1 MFIFLCYSCYDPDY
15 EIEKKTHM
23 HVWKCKQQEFL
34 VLPLRSAHVRTS
46 RNFNRMISLKISRS
60 SCSPNRA
67 TVCNKRH
74 PRCVVSHEYQR
85 KGNKEAGGL
94 SCLHS
99 NSAWLS

>member
-1 MFIFLCYSCYDPDY
+1 MNMKKEKHGAWSFSKKRLYHITYLTSCDVNPFHCLFL
-15 EIEKKTHM
+15 
-23 HVWKCKQQEFL
+23 L
-34 VLPLRSAHVRTS
+34 RTS

-74 PRCVVSHEYQR
+74 PRCVVSHECQR
-85 KGNKEAGGL
+85 KDNKEAGGL

-99 NSAWLS
+99 NSAWLP